1 MRGLHEES
9 EDDEEEEDSRASSA
23 RTILGNMFAGSEEK
37 GAKNTRS
44 NPGIKLST
52 VVSLESDLYFP
63 LEFLLKGPAFQG
75 CHDKYKIFR
84 SKPSSIL

>member
-44 NPGIKLST
+44 NPGIKLS
-52 VVSLESDLYFP
+52 SFIRDGLIFSSR
-63 LEFLLKGPAFQG
+63 AFT
-75 CHDKYKIFR
+75 KR
-84 SKPSSIL
+84 S